1 MGGVAM
7 KISVLA
13 SAGLVLAGLFAPLPA
28 WPQNSPPNVSPPV
41 ARERAPGVPMAPRTD
56 DSVRLPA
63 GDRAAPMP
71 KGRAERDDRAQAS
84 RDLPMPRGVPSIIA
98 P

>member
-13 SAGLVLAGLFAPLPA
+13 RVGLVLAGSLAPLSA
-28 WPQNSPPNVSPPV
+28 WPQNVSPNASPPA
-41 ARERAPGVPMAPRTD
+41 ARERAPGVPMAPRMND
-56 DSVRLPA
+56 PELPA
-63 GDRAAPMP
+63 GDRAAPLP

-84 RDLPMPRGVPSIIA
+84 RNQPMPRGVPSIIA

>member
-1 MGGVAM
+1 MMGGVAM

-13 SAGLVLAGLFAPLPA
+13 SAGLMLAGSFAPLPA
-28 WPQNSPPNVSPPV
+28 WAQNSPPTVSPPA
-41 ARERAPGVPMAPRTD
+41 ARERAPGVPMAPRAD
-56 DSVRLPA
+56 DSRLPA
-63 GDRAAPMP
+63 GDRAAPLP
-71 KGRAERDDRAQAS
+71 NGRVERDDRAQAS